1 VLRRARIFFLFAR
14 SQRPVKAWELH
25 SKARYVQVL
34 APFCRYLNDLGEERV
49 EILGRKEM
57 GILRRAELEGL
68 RLRLRSP
75 FRSACVGEKMEI
87 LAPAEAG
94 ACRTLLGFWA
104 SRSNC
109 YIKA

>member
-1 VLRRARIFFLFAR
+1 LFAR
-14 SQRPVKAWELH
+14 SQQPVKAWELH

-68 RLRLRSP
+68 RLRLRSR
-75 FRSACVGEKMEI
+75 FRSARGAARGNKI
-87 LAPAEAG
+87 LARSVPDLIWREPAVI
-94 ACRTLLGFWA
+94 T
-104 SRSNC
+104 
-109 YIKA
+109 